1 MYLSAER
8 IAILDKTVRDTF
20 EQSSIAWQAIPHW
33 DTGDPGR
40 LRVRSD
46 YAHADPTKGN
56 DLAAPLGGAS
66 LELEPHYVR
75 FAVTVAQAV
84 APAPDA
90 LLAAVIARTVE
101 LAAKV
106 DSKVIDVLRTGAKD
120 VVNVKVAKGTTPPIQ
135 MLLNALI
142 DARAQLEKFGYRSPS
157 CLLTDT
163 EGLKELNYLQSGL
176 SDFQALLDAANIN
189 SVYRVDEL
197 CPDEGP
203 GPSKGTDSAKGSDP
217 AKETDPAKGTDPAEG
232 TDPVPGNGQFKG
244 RLLLLGR
251 RRRIAHGGA
260 VAASPGEEPVDLAV
274 SVPPS
279 LEVVGE
285 TDTNTIEMAV
295 RIRFTTRLTDDY
307 GVVNVV

>member
-56 DLAAPLGGAS
+56 DLAAPLGGES
-66 LELEPHYVR
+66 LELEAHYVR
-75 FAVTVAQAV
+75 FAVNVAQAI

-90 LLAAVIARTVE
+90 LLAAVIARTVQ

-106 DSKVIDVLRTGAKD
+106 DSKVIDVLRAGAKD
-120 VVNVKVAKGTTPPIQ
+120 PVNVKGATGAPPPIQ

-142 DARAQLEKFGYRSPS
+142 DARAQLETFGYRSPS

-163 EGLKELNYLQSGL
+163 EGLKALNYLQSGL

-189 SVYRVDEL
+189 SVYRVDQL
-197 CPDEGP
+197 
-203 GPSKGTDSAKGSDP
+203 GTGTGTGSGQSSDP
-217 AKETDPAKGTDPAEG
+217 GQG
-232 TDPVPGNGQFKG
+232 NVPFKG

-251 RRRIAHGGA
+251 RQRIPHGGA
-260 VAASPGEEPVDLAV
+260 AATSAGEE
-274 SVPPS
+274 
-279 LEVVGE
+279 
-285 TDTNTIEMAV
+285 
-295 RIRFTTRLTDDY
+295 
-307 GVVNVV
+307 